1 MENSHSARVH
11 TFLLLT
17 CLESP
22 HRSVLLRTRRGAAK
36 PASPAAPRSARPSQ
50 LAFGLGPSWWE
61 TAPPPSEAPGHGA
74 LSWPL
79 RTHLPRQPGRQNT
92 CSLQASVTGRRAPAS
107 ARWPP
112 EHLLPPGVCDRT
124 AGTSLRPAE
133 CPPPLPLQVALP
145 LKAWPPD
152 PLHQHPAQA
161 QGGQCGP
168 RLAPERLS
176 EAQGWDITIVWAGAG
191 SPLESSASS
200 ALRGGWKGLWAAS
213 GPAGKAGP
221 DPALRLQFAAV

>member
-1 MENSHSARVH
+1 MQTHLLRHFSSSFSPHPRAPCGLRVPSRLPHCPAPAETVSLRLLPGSLFPDEARVMENSHSARVH

-107 ARWPP
+107 ARLNARPPSLCKWP
-112 EHLLPPGVCDRT
+112 
-124 AGTSLRPAE
+124 SL
-133 CPPPLPLQVALP
+133 
-145 LKAWPPD
+145 
-152 PLHQHPAQA
+152 
-161 QGGQCGP
+161 
-168 RLAPERLS
+168 
-176 EAQGWDITIVWAGAG
+176 
-191 SPLESSASS
+191 
-200 ALRGGWKGLWAAS
+200 
-213 GPAGKAGP
+213 
-221 DPALRLQFAAV
+221 